1 MLNYVCNLMMISAK
15 LVVFGVC
22 VIVLLNL
29 IIRAVADIVG
39 GENI

>member
-29 IIRAVADIVG
+29 IIRAMADIVG